1 MYGVNEESD
10 IEEDDVETEADLLEG
25 DIAVPEVHNNSYF
38 TFKCFLGIPLVQKF
52 MNSSLTKGLS

>member
-25 DIAVPEVHNNSYF
+25 DIAVPEVYNNSYF

-52 MNSSLTKGLS
+52 MNSSLTKGLP